1 MADSH
6 PNLNPNPNPS
16 TLGSLEAVAAC
27 LAAAFESG
35 DAEQVAAALR
45 AVADSDGLAHLAAA
59 ASLPRAQLADAMRA
73 GEMSLDSTL
82 AIMKVIDL
90 HLPGGLPSADG
101 ASNLN

>member
-6 PNLNPNPNPS
+6 PNPNLNPNPS

-35 DAEQVAAALR
+35 DAEQVAAALC

-90 HLPGGLPSADG
+90 HLPGGQPSADG
-101 ASNLN
+101 AGNLN